1 MEYFLFQVLCN
12 TGNLTVIPM
21 DFPNG
26 TQEIVI
32 TNQNIKE
39 IPQKGEG
46 KRVENEYGC
55 TLVTE

>member
-1 MEYFLFQVLCN
+1 MKYFLFQVLCN
-12 TGNLTVIPM
+12 TGNLTAIPM

-39 IPQKGEG
+39 IPQKGERETELEM
-46 KRVENEYGC
+46 KM
-55 TLVTE
+55 VTR

>member
-1 MEYFLFQVLCN
+1 
-12 TGNLTVIPM
+12 M

-39 IPQKGEG
+39 IPQKGE
-46 KRVENEYGC
+46 REMNIVESS
-55 TLVTE
+55 

>member
-1 MEYFLFQVLCN
+1 
-12 TGNLTVIPM
+12 M

-39 IPQKGEG
+39 IPQKGERETELEMKMVARWLIVFMCSEE
-46 KRVENEYGC
+46 KRQLQGQAHAS
-55 TLVTE
+55 